1 MRKINIDNLTWA
13 SLGVLLD
20 TQDPIVFTN
29 NQSDMLLF
37 TKNPEIEVPG
47 VDEDGQ
53 EGIKRFYMWHPVSLK
68 MKFYLVK
75 TFPDS
80 FIDTKP
86 KFT

>member
-1 MRKINIDNLTWA
+1 MTREEFDMISWDG
-13 SLGVLLD
+13 LGVLLD